1 MAGPLDRTCVVVAL
15 SDAAARRALSRALAR
30 PGREVLTAPS
40 LGAAEGMLERRTVD
54 VVLSDEPAEVCA
66 RLARAGARLEPSHLL
81 VLIGDGAALGPEV
94 ARALASGAHGVLP
107 IELAPE
113 LCSAAVD
120 AAARAAR
127 TRALLR
133 NAEQAA
139 RRVDDALVG
148 SSRRMRQLRHDVR
161 LAASSD
167 APALV
172 VGERGAGKRLVA
184 EQIARS
190 GARDGGPLL
199 VAACDLMTD
208 EGALSELFG
217 DDERGGLMGHCDRGT
232 LVLTELGAM
241 PARAQEA
248 LVRHLER
255 AAAGPVTPDV
265 RLVATSVEEPRALVA
280 SARLRRDLALAMR
293 VVVRVPPLRARLD
306 DLPLLVA
313 FFAARA
319 SRRLGRSVRRVGP
332 ETLRAL
338 REQSWPGNVAELEA
352 VVERA
357 VAEMQGEALL
367 PRHVAETLRESAR
380 PLFGDHGAHVDD
392 ASGHDAADAEVVTL
406 PSLDALAA
414 LPHAR
419 AKERLLEVFEQAYLG
434 RLLDRAEGNVSEAA
448 RLAGVDRSSFRR
460 LGARAFGTRKLSSK
474 RPR

>member
-1 MAGPLDRTCVVVAL
+1 MVGPLDRTCVLVAL
-15 SDAAARRALSRALAR
+15 TDARARRALARALDA

-40 LGAAEGMLERRTVD
+40 LAGAEGMLERRTVD
-54 VVLSDEPAEVCA
+54 VVLSDEPLAVCA
-66 RLARAGARLEPSHLL
+66 RLARAGAKLEPSHL
-81 VLIGDGAALGPEV
+81 VVASGGVDV
-94 ARALASGAHGVLP
+94 ARALAAGAHAVLP
-107 IELAPE
+107 LELATE
-113 LCSAAVD
+113 LGAATVD
-120 AAARAAR
+120 AAVRAAR

-167 APALV
+167 APVLV
-172 VGERGAGKRLVA
+172 VGERGSGKRLVA

-199 VAACDLMTD
+199 VSSCDLMTD
-208 EGALSELFG
+208 EGAVLELFG
-217 DDERGGLMGHCDRGT
+217 EDGRGGLMGHCDRGT
-232 LVLTELGAM
+232 LVLAELGAM
-241 PARAQEA
+241 PARAQAA
-248 LVRHLER
+248 LVGHLER
-255 AAAGPVTPDV
+255 AASGPVTPDT
-265 RLVATSVEEPRALVA
+265 RLVATSVDEPRALV
-280 SARLRRDLALAMR
+280 STGRLRRELALAMR
-293 VVVRVPPLRARLD
+293 LVVRVPPLRARLD

-319 SRRLGRSVRRVGP
+319 SRRLGRPVRRVGP

-338 REQSWPGNVAELEA
+338 REQTWPGNIAELEA

-357 VAEMQGEALL
+357 VAEMPGEALL
-367 PRHVAETLRESAR
+367 PKHVASASR
-380 PLFGDHGAHVDD
+380 AGARLFDPEASLDDDD
-392 ASGHDAADAEVVTL
+392 AVEPSLGAL
-406 PSLDALAA
+406 PSLDALTA

-419 AKERLLEVFEQAYLG
+419 AKERLLEAFEQAYLA
-434 RLLDRAEGNVSEAA
+434 RLLHRAGGNVSEAA